1 MVENSPSST
10 SDPSDLH
17 DPVVP
22 DLPTPASTASNLWSF
37 AVSPLLAALP
47 RPPSDA
53 SDSTY
58 ATMSDPA
65 DVDVDTTSTSPTL
78 TMDQLLQVIASL
90 KGPQLAVPKLEKP
103 RLGGISSTGVWTG
116 MGAGGTGL
124 RPYSKYCMRDFK
136 TDAIKNHQHMHPIE
150 DKCKQGLRDSPEL
163 HFSLSHEPNANTIV
177 SSIRAFEKL
186 MINCGMDGVFT
197 IIDKNVESI
206 SFLQQPGM
214 INQRNLLDWCDDI
227 LTHGVWTKDAS
238 GLPARHPLCPYDQI
252 NMDWSA
258 EAVLNSCTP
267 ALRYDLEQKVPLA
280 DHNGPQLMMALLT
293 MLYRPSLSKIRELR
307 SSLEALDIRKYPGE
321 NVTMFC
327 HDASKLVCE
336 IKMNFMKDATVTD
349 LPTVALTG
357 LHHCTDVTLQ
367 AKVTQHCI
375 DHDVNGFESLVG
387 NKKTDALELLQQLD
401 AVYRVL
407 VNLKIYAPAREITK
421 KPTATTLASYQ
432 ATTDKLKQ
440 DRSASSSS
448 SSTGKSGAT
457 CWDCGSK
464 DHLRG
469 HADCKGKPDD
479 SSKKSDNTRPSR
491 HGLDDDTVAK
501 LLELT
506 QAKLATMPPREN
518 IPDSAEYSISVDGRV
533 VAKYCRHC
541 GRFVKGASQHF
552 TKEHTGTRNIFA
564 YTGPASAPTS
574 APPLDHA
581 PMVTAS
587 LANLE
592 PPPTDVP
599 VPLLDSEEYFMRRH
613 QGTSYELGSMPL
625 SPAANLAG
633 MSLEERVNNLLESGD
648 HVDLLAV
655 LGNEFGG

>member
-1 MVENSPSST
+1 MVENSPSSQSDA
-10 SDPSDLH
+10 SDP
-17 DPVVP
+17 DPNSANA
-22 DLPTPASTASNLWSF
+22 LPTPLSTASSLWSF
-37 AVSPLLAALP
+37 AVSPLLGAILP
-47 RPPSDA
+47 QPDPSESSSD
-53 SDSTY
+53 DST
-58 ATMSDPA
+58 MSA
-65 DVDVDTTSTSPTL
+65 EIPTPSL
-78 TMDQLLQVIASL
+78 SVEQLLQV
-90 KGPQLAVPKLEKP
+90 LAGLRSQQVLPVLTEP
-103 RLGGISSTGVWTG
+103 RHGGISATGVWTG

-124 RPYSKYCMRDFK
+124 RPYSKYCMREFK

-150 DKCKQGLRDSPEL
+150 DRCKQGLRDSPEL
-163 HFSLSHEPNANTIV
+163 HFSLSHEPNAHTVV

-186 MINCGMDGVFT
+186 MINCGMDGAFT
-197 IIDKNVESI
+197 IIDKNHETI

-214 INQRNLLDWCDDI
+214 VNQRDLLSWCADI
-227 LTHGVWTKDAS
+227 SVNGVWTKDDNGDPVRA
-238 GLPARHPLCPYDQI
+238 PLCPYDQV

-267 ALRYDLEQKVPLA
+267 ALRYDLEQKVPLT
-280 DHNGPQLMMALLT
+280 DQSGPQLMMALLT

-375 DHDVNGFESLVG
+375 DHDVNGFESAVG

-407 VNLKIYAPAREITK
+407 INLKIYAPARENK
-421 KPTATTLASYQ
+421 KASEKLAGYM
-432 ATTDKLKQ
+432 AGMADAAEERLKQ
-440 DRSASSSS
+440 DRGGAGS
-448 SSTGKSGAT
+448 GKPGAA

-479 SSKKSDNTRPSR
+479 SKGDSKARPSR
-491 HGLDDDTVAK
+491 HGLDDATVAK
-501 LLELT
+501 LVDLT
-506 QAKLATMPPREN
+506 QAKLATMPAREH
-518 IPDSAEYSISVDGRV
+518 IPDSAEYSITISGQV

-541 GRFVKGASQHF
+541 GRFVKGTSQHF
-552 TKEHTGTRNIFA
+552 TKDHTGTRNTFG
-564 YTGPASAPTS
+564 YQGPSPQAP
-574 APPLDHA
+574 APAPAPALPPLAA
-581 PMVTAS
+581 PVAAMGALDLSNVPRQDSTDFFMQRQHVSYDFAAPKPVANVAS
-587 LANLE
+587 I
-592 PPPTDVP
+592 
-599 VPLLDSEEYFMRRH
+599 
-613 QGTSYELGSMPL
+613 
-625 SPAANLAG
+625 
-633 MSLEERVNNLLESGD
+633 SLEERVNSLLDSGD
-648 HVDLLAV
+648 HDDLLVV
-655 LGNEFGG
+655 LGNEFGGY